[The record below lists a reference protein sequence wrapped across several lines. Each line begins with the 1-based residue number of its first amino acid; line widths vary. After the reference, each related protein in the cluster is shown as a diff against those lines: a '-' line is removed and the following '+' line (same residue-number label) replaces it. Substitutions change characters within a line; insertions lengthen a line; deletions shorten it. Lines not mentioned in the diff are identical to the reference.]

1 METDKAWTVTDVCYY
16 SGPIMSAYTREIKAS
31 TRGEAVHEAD
41 WLGEMFYSEQ
51 LLITIYP

>member
-31 TRGEAVHEAD
+31 PRGEAVHEAD